1 MITESMKVLHVIN
14 ISGYGGA
21 EKLLLQLLPALN
33 NHSTT
38 ECWIAYQ
45 KDNNEAAL
53 RIAKEL
59 ESMGIAVEK
68 HAYTK
73 VYEKNIFRTLRE
85 KINSGSYDLVHSHLK
100 QADFWLAV
108 LKFRRRITVPVVS
121 TMHSYTD
128 RYENKYGFNV
138 TWKIYFT
145 PYYQVTKWIYRQFE
159 GFILISDIVSR
170 FFQKVNLLKGKRTV
184 IIHHGY
190 EQKAL
195 LPVPPPPEP
204 GAPVRIALP
213 GRLIRRKGHDYAI
226 EAFRTILKHYP
237 GATLHFYG
245 MGVREEEL
253 KQKVKELD
261 LEKHII
267 FEGYK
272 HNLPD
277 ELQKSSVI
285 WMPSLW
291 EAFGLVFLDGF
302 AAGIPVVAF
311 DLAAGNE
318 IVQHEVNGLL
328 ATPYSAEDLAR
339 QTLRL
344 FTEPSLRSRVVAGG
358 RQALEQQFNLDLM
371 TRKYLDFYQQIIKP
385 GHE

>member
-1 MITESMKVLHVIN
+1 MNEPMKVLHVIN
-14 ISGYGGA
+14 IGGYGGA

-33 NHSTT
+33 QHSQT

-45 KDNNEAAL
+45 QANSEAAL
-53 RIAKEL
+53 RIAGEL
-59 ESMGIAVEK
+59 KSMGVAITT

-73 VYEKNIFRTLRE
+73 VYEKGIFKTLQQ
-85 KINSGSYDLVHSHLK
+85 KITGGQYDLIHSHLK

-108 LKFRRRITVPVVS
+108 LKFRRRIDVPVVS

-138 TWKIYFT
+138 TPKIYLT
-145 PYYQVTKWIYRQFE
+145 PYYQVTRWIYRQLD

-170 FFQKVNLLKGKRTV
+170 FFQQVSLLKGKKKA

-190 EQKAL
+190 EQKEI
-195 LPVPPPPEP
+195 LPVPLPPSQ
-204 GAPVRIALP
+204 VRIALP

-226 EAFRTILKHYP
+226 EAFGKIRKQYP
-237 GATLHFYG
+237 EATLHFYG

-253 KQKVKELD
+253 KKKVQEAGLQ
-261 LEKHII
+261 EHII
-267 FEGYK
+267 FEGYQ
-272 HNLPD
+272 HNLLA
-277 ELQKSSVI
+277 ELQKASVI

-302 AAGIPVVAF
+302 AAGVPVVAF

-328 ATPYSAEDLAR
+328 ATPYSAEDLAQ

-344 FTEPSLRSRVVAGG
+344 LADPPLRERIVMGG
-358 RQALEQQFNLDLM
+358 RKALNEQFNMEGM
-371 TRKYLDFYQQIIKP
+371 TRKYLDFYQQVIKA